1 MKAIRVMEW
10 EMALASFIIRMADI
24 MKGDGGI
31 IGWRDMANSI
41 IMAGNW
47 LIKAIGLRISL
58 VAQAKSTMTTQA
70 NSKDPLII
78 LISIFLR
85 TIGSIIR
92 EIYPK
97 TQNRA
102 VAKLSFLTVKYFKVI
117 STVIAFRV

>member
-1 MKAIRVMEW
+1 
-10 EMALASFIIRMADI
+10 MALASFIIRMADI

-85 TIGSIIR
+85 TIGR
-92 EIYPK
+92 
-97 TQNRA
+97 
-102 VAKLSFLTVKYFKVI
+102 L
-117 STVIAFRV
+117 